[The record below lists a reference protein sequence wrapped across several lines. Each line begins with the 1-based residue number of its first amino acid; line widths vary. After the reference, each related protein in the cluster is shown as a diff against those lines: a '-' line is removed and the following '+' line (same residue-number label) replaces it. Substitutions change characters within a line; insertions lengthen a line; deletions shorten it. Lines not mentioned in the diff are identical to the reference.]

1 MRVRIKEFTI
11 FSLIIVFTAVLV
23 GCGASETQGNPAKAP
38 SAYNIGAQIK
48 ASIDLSEMEEL
59 SGSQKLQRLYDI
71 SSEDIEEYWIMTPS
85 SNIKAREIVIIKA
98 KDSDKVDDIV
108 GKLEARIDRQAN
120 SFKDYI
126 PEEYFLIQDSV
137 LKSRDNFVL
146 LVISEDPEAVEKI
159 FDGFF

>member
-23 GCGASETQGNPAKAP
+23 GCGASEIQSNSAKAP

>member
-23 GCGASETQGNPAKAP
+23 GCGASETQGNSAKAP

-159 FDGFF
+159 FDSFF